1 MSDEVLLVE
10 KTDHVAVLTLNRPHK
25 LNALNAELRDA
36 MQDAVASVKTDDD
49 VRAVIFTGAGRGFC
63 SGADLTGGGGGVSL
77 PPTQSDH
84 LDDLGWVG
92 RQALAVYGLDK
103 PVIGAVNGV
112 AAGAGMSLALA
123 CDMRVGS
130 EKARFKTVFIER
142 NLSPDSG
149 MSFFLPRI
157 VGYSRAA
164 DLIYTSRAVEADE
177 AHRIGLLDRLVDHD
191 DLFGARGRTRGADGG
206 LAAAGATGLETGA
219 AAQRGV
225 RPRRGVALRAD
236 ESLVRQPGGERSQGV
251 SRGVPGEAQAQ
262 VHGYLIRVRRAKPR
276 FDPVRLRGVIGARLA
291 ALVSRSKSFDTA
303 ELGATRLRRR
313 LRSHQ
318 VHAERVVTLVNQ
330 SLQLYIVANDENYAL
345 AA

>member
-10 KTDHVAVLTLNRPHK
+10 KTDHVAVLTLNRPQK
-25 LNALNAELRDA
+25 LNALNRDLRDA

-191 DLFGARGRTRGADGG
+191 DLLERAVELALQTAAWPPLALRVSKRVLQHNVECDLDAALRYELTSLSYGNRAVNDRKES
-206 LAAAGATGLETGA
+206 LAAF
-219 AAQRGV
+219 
-225 RPRRGVALRAD
+225 
-236 ESLVRQPGGERSQGV
+236 RQKR
-251 SRGVPGEAQAQ
+251 
-262 VHGYLIRVRRAKPR
+262 KPR
-276 FDPVRLRGVIGARLA
+276 FTG
-291 ALVSRSKSFDTA
+291 T
-303 ELGATRLRRR
+303 
-313 LRSHQ
+313 
-318 VHAERVVTLVNQ
+318 
-330 SLQLYIVANDENYAL
+330 
-345 AA
+345 